1 MVIVGK
7 ASMGVKERDFVEAGQ
22 LELGARRIAGNAGA
36 LALVCRDL
44 RLYLDSPGTIQVGIM
59 RAQRIASRLLG
70 CFVFAGLCFASLVA
84 ASDAARQDPQQ
95 TNQQQRPRT
104 VGAQGTTNTQPQTNT
119 SEEVGEGDVVR
130 VETQLVSVPTVVT
143 DRNGRPVSGLRVE
156 NFVVFEDG
164 RPQRVANFATTE
176 APFEIAL
183 LLDTSGSTREELG
196 LIREAAKAFV
206 GALRS
211 GDRVAIVAFNNAPQN
226 GSVVA
231 AVEVLSAL
239 TSDRQLLSNA
249 IDNIG
254 TSNGTPFYDALGRI
268 AEQVFRDRPREEVRG
283 RRAIVALTDGVDSSS
298 NSGYDD
304 ARAKLLRAG
313 LASYFIEVNT
323 EDYVEDRLL
332 KDCQDDGRLSLSA
345 KQLERF
351 RTLFV
356 PRAQKEDYQD
366 FCRLGQF
373 ERMDISR
380 QLYNLARAEMNA
392 MAKDSGGKNFAA
404 ANPQDARAAFAQVA
418 NEIGTQYS
426 LGYYPSN
433 KLHNGQFRQIKVEL
447 RNVRDASARARE
459 GYFAPKQ

>member
-1 MVIVGK
+1 M
-7 ASMGVKERDFVEAGQ
+7 
-22 LELGARRIAGNAGA
+22 RRKHIE
-36 LALVCRDL
+36 V
-44 RLYLDSPGTIQVGIM
+44 
-59 RAQRIASRLLG
+59 RLLG
-70 CFVFAGLCFASLVA
+70 SLLCAVLLLAPFVIAGS
-84 ASDAARQDPQQ
+84 AARQDPQQ

-104 VGAQGTTNTQPQTNT
+104 VGSQGTTNTRTQTNT
-119 SEEVGEGDVVR
+119 SIEEVGEGDVVR

-143 DRNGRPVSGLRVE
+143 DRNGHPVPGLRAE
-156 NFVVFEDG
+156 NFAVFEDG
-164 RPQRVANFATTE
+164 RPQRLTNFATTG

-196 LIREAAKAFV
+196 LMRDAAKAFV

-211 GDRVAIVAFNNAPQN
+211 GDRVAIVAFNNAPQD

-239 TSDRQLLSNA
+239 TSDRRLMSNA

-268 AEQVFRDRPREEVRG
+268 ADQVFRDSPREEVRG
-283 RRAIVALTDGVDSSS
+283 RRAIVALTDGVDSTS
-298 NSGYDD
+298 NSGFDD

-313 LASYFIEVNT
+313 LACYFIQVST

-332 KDCQDDGRLSLSA
+332 KDCQDDGRLTLSA

-351 RTLFV
+351 RQLFV

-404 ANPQDARAAFAQVA
+404 AEPQDARAAFAEVA
-418 NEIGTQYS
+418 SEIGTQYS

-447 RNVRDASARARE
+447 RNVKDASVRARE
-459 GYFAPKQ
+459 GYYAPKQ

>member
-1 MVIVGK
+1 MR
-7 ASMGVKERDFVEAGQ
+7 AH
-22 LELGARRIAGNAGA
+22 RIAF
-36 LALVCRDL
+36 
-44 RLYLDSPGTIQVGIM
+44 
-59 RAQRIASRLLG
+59 RLLG

-84 ASDAARQDPQQ
+84 ASYAGRQDPQQ

-104 VGAQGTTNTQPQTNT
+104 VGSQGTTNTRPQTNT

-156 NFVVFEDG
+156 NFAVFEDG
-164 RPQRVANFATTE
+164 RPQQVTNFATTG

-196 LIREAAKAFV
+196 LIREAAKSFV

-211 GDRVAIVAFNNAPQN
+211 GDRVAIVAFNNARQN

-231 AVEVLSAL
+231 AVEILSAL

-254 TSNGTPFYDALGRI
+254 TSNGTPFYDSLGRI
-268 AEQVFRDRPREEVRG
+268 AEQVFRDPPREEVRG
-283 RRAIVALTDGVDSSS
+283 RRAIVALTDGVDSTS
-298 NSGYDD
+298 NSGYDE
-304 ARAKLLRAG
+304 ARVKLLRAG

-356 PRAQKEDYQD
+356 PRAEKEDYQD

-447 RNVRDASARARE
+447 RNVKDASARARE